1 MTAPERRKALPWNLM
16 EMAGLG
22 PDERHS
28 CGESRSRGIAAGL
41 LRRPPQQD
49 GQAAIMD
56 ARATKIIVITTL
68 AQATLLPAM
77 VPIGFHLIRLSKC
90 VAAACAVVIVYTPSI
105 HYLP

>member
-1 MTAPERRKALPWNLM
+1 M

-22 PDERHS
+22 PDERLF
-28 CGESRSRGIAAGL
+28 RRIAAAIL
-41 LRRPPQQD
+41 PRPPQQD
-49 GQAAIMD
+49 GQAAIVH
-56 ARATKIIVITTL
+56 ARDTKIIIITTL

-90 VAAACAVVIVYTPSI
+90 VAVASAVVIVYTPSI